1 MHTQHSWAGDRNC
14 SYSYKYIMRA
24 NDTWAAASFRHTPR
38 SGVSSLDASSSVSFS
53 TLQVQTVNGV
63 NITAEAQKQTDLSSK
78 VDLLEARIFKLE
90 KIINVLLNV

>member
-1 MHTQHSWAGDRNC
+1 MLFGEDN
-14 SYSYKYIMRA
+14 
-24 NDTWAAASFRHTPR
+24 SF
-38 SGVSSLDASSSVSFS
+38 LDASSSVSFS

-63 NITAEAQKQTDLSSK
+63 NITAKTTKTSDLTSK

>member
-1 MHTQHSWAGDRNC
+1 MKSRNSNFIKTSRFGNNRIIPTQNL
-14 SYSYKYIMRA
+14 
-24 NDTWAAASFRHTPR
+24 DT
-38 SGVSSLDASSSVSFS
+38 SSSVSFS

-63 NITAEAQKQTDLSSK
+63 NIIAEATKTSDLTSK